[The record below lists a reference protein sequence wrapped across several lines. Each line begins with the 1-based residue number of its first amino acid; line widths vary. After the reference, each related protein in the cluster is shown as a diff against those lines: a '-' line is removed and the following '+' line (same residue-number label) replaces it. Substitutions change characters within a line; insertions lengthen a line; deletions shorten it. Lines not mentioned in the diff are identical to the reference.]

1 MPRRIFIVP
10 INAIDRAFLNRLTCC
25 LEERFI
31 AAFSIGDRLDVPSGA
46 LNSQRSQM
54 FVNSLVSRITR
65 AAPVDDGLRLA
76 VTEYDLYKTGHRFL
90 FGDADRQS
98 GVAVVSLHR
107 LRGEFY
113 GEEAD
118 QNLLFQRVLKESVCG
133 LGRAMG
139 LKACYDARCAMH
151 HSSSVFETDNKMS
164 HFCEQCDKRS
174 RAERS

>member
-1 MPRRIFIVP
+1 MPSRIFIVP
-10 INAIDRAFLNRLTCC
+10 INAIDRTFLSRLTIC

-31 AAFSIGDRLDVPSGA
+31 ANVSVGDRLEVPSAA

-54 FVNSLVSRITR
+54 FANSLVSRVVR
-65 AAPVDDGLRLA
+65 AAPVADGLRLA
-76 VTEYDLYKTGHRFL
+76 ITEYDLYKTGHRFL

-98 GVAVVSLHR
+98 GVAVVSLNR
-107 LRGEFY
+107 LRSEFY

-118 QNLLFQRVLKESVCG
+118 QNLLFQRALKETVCS

-139 LKACYDARCAMH
+139 LKACYDVRCAMH
-151 HSSSVFETDNKMS
+151 QSSSVFETDNKMS

>member
-10 INAIDRAFLNRLTCC
+10 INAIDRAFLSRLSFC

-31 AAFSIGDRLDVPSGA
+31 TTFSIGDRLDVPSGA

-54 FVNSLVSRITR
+54 FVNSLVSRIIR

-76 VTEYDLYKTGHRFL
+76 ITEYDLYKTGHRFL

-118 QNLLFQRVLKESVCG
+118 QNLLFQRVLKEAVCG

-164 HFCEQCDKRS
+164 HFCDQCDKRS

>member
-1 MPRRIFIVP
+1 MPSRIFVVP
-10 INAIDRAFLNRLTCC
+10 INAIDRTFISRLTVC

-31 AAFSIGDRLDVPSGA
+31 ASVLVADRLDVPPGA
-46 LNSQRSQM
+46 LNSQRHQM
-54 FVNSLVSRITR
+54 FVNSLISRVAR
-65 AAPVDDGLRLA
+65 SAAAEDALRLA

-90 FGDADRQS
+90 FGDAERQS
-98 GVAVVSLHR
+98 GVALVSLHR

-118 QNLLFQRVLKESVCG
+118 NDLLFQRALKESVCS

-151 HSSSVFETDNKMS
+151 QSASVFETDNKMS
-164 HFCEQCDKRS
+164 HFCEQCDKKS

>member
-1 MPRRIFIVP
+1 MASRIFIVP
-10 INAIDRAFLNRLTCC
+10 INAIDRTLIARLTVC

-31 AAFSIGDRLDVPSGA
+31 ASIAVADRLDVPSGA
-46 LNSQRSQM
+46 LNSQRHQM
-54 FVNSLVSRITR
+54 FVNSMISRVTR
-65 AAPVDDGLRLA
+65 SAPIDEGLRLA
-76 VTEYDLYKTGHRFL
+76 ITEYDLYKTGHRFL
-90 FGDADRQS
+90 FGDADRQA

-118 QNLLFQRVLKESVCG
+118 QDLLFQRTLKESVCG